1 MHAAIEAGRLLN
13 QEAVAWLDWMIVA
26 ILSARLLYYKYWSI
40 SYENRLNLSFQVPWQ
55 PLQLGKISFT
65 KYVGNVI
72 NQFLHL
78 ANVLIETTKQQF
90 YLYDWGQITPAVA
103 GLK

>member
-1 MHAAIEAGRLLN
+1 MHAAIEADRHLN

-40 SYENRLNLSFQVPWQ
+40 SYENRLNLSFQVSWQ

-65 KYVGNVI
+65 KNVGSVI
-72 NQFLHL
+72 NKFLHL
-78 ANVLIETTKQQF
+78 ANVLIETTKEQF
-90 YLYDWGQITPAVA
+90 RLYDWGQITPAVA